1 MKFRIPTPE
10 EIKETREHIK
20 AYELAVKTGGDKN
33 SGYSYRRENQLYDA
47 FTTQD
52 IVLYFRDK
60 ANESGHHY
68 MVSLEKDRG
77 IIARLK
83 NELGFTSREL
93 VDIIDF
99 MFEECNYITNPTI
112 NVLGSRWI
120 NTLSV
125 DAKNWKLGTYTPSD
139 TRNNTEKLTEERNY
153 NAKEEHKVTIGE
165 W

>member
-1 MKFRIPTPE
+1 MK
-10 EIKETREHIK
+10 H
-20 AYELAVKTGGDKN
+20 
-33 SGYSYRRENQLYDA
+33 QLYDA

-60 ANESGHHY
+60 AKEAGKPY

-77 IIARLK
+77 IIARLRR
-83 NELGFTSREL
+83 ELEITPREL

-99 MFEECNYITNPTI
+99 LFEECDYITNPTI

-125 DAKNWKLGTYTPSD
+125 DAKNWKSGTYTPR
-139 TRNNTEKLTEERNY
+139 TTEGKAAKLTENRNY
-153 NAKEEHKVTIGE
+153 QSDEHKINISD